1 MASSSLNESSM
12 LSSSEELDV
21 LSIEASDIGDS
32 PVVSPQYEK
41 LMEVV
46 SRAGSK
52 LNIDCQAEKWEAQRK
67 DKLDERFLQS
77 EPQPPC
83 RVLPFSH
90 RSPH

>member
-1 MASSSLNESSM
+1 M

-46 SRAGSK
+46 SRLC
-52 LNIDCQAEKWEAQRK
+52 LN
-67 DKLDERFLQS
+67 
-77 EPQPPC
+77 
-83 RVLPFSH
+83 
-90 RSPH
+90 